1 MSNFEHF
8 LDVLSRILPQV
19 RALSALGATSFLVG
33 GCTRDLLMDLPV
45 SDFDIEVH
53 GIDFEKLKLVLK
65 KFGQVCCTGKSFV
78 VLKTPE
84 FDADWSIPRT
94 DGAGRKPAVCADKNL
109 DIKTASAR
117 RDLTMNA
124 ISLDLNWLASNF
136 DAVLTACRSGKPPVE
151 VLSFQDP
158 FNGISDIK
166 VRILRAVDPSFFVQ
180 DPLRF
185 FRVMQFVSRFG
196 MTTDEQLDQIC
207 ASMEIDR
214 QNQESPNYVS
224 IERITEELKKMILK
238 SAKPSLGLVWIAK
251 VGRISEFFPE
261 LAEKESKFG
270 ELCRAMDCAGKVK
283 IDDELSILS
292 FKDETEKLSLT
303 LAALLFNLN
312 HEQLRGFLSRLKFSN
327 QINDSVV
334 KLIKYHSVPQK
345 MIAEAAGEGPYKEL
359 ADKLFP
365 EASLRQLAM
374 LAFFTG
380 AEEPVFNDFI
390 ENAQLAGVLERP
402 ELPVLSGSD
411 LLGKMKP
418 GPEMGALLK
427 KAYKLQILC
436 GIKSKSEL
444 LKKIGE

>member
-1 MSNFEHF
+1 MSNFEQF

-19 RALSALGATSFLVG
+19 RTLSTFGATSFLVG

-53 GIDFEKLKLVLK
+53 GIDFEVLKLVLK

-94 DGAGRKPAVCADKNL
+94 DGAGRKPTVCADKNL
-109 DIKTASAR
+109 NIKSASAR

-136 DAVLTACRSGKPPVE
+136 DAVLAACRAGKPLVE

-158 FNGISDIK
+158 FDGISDIK
-166 VRILRAVDPSFFVQ
+166 VRILRAVDPNFFIQ

-185 FRVMQFVSRFG
+185 FRVMQFISRFG

-214 QNQESPNYVS
+214 QNQESQNYVS
-224 IERITEELKKMILK
+224 AERITEELKKMILK
-238 SAKPSLGLVWIAK
+238 STKPSLGLVWIAK
-251 VGRISEFFPE
+251 VGRMSEFFPE
-261 LAEKESKFG
+261 LAEKESKLG
-270 ELCRAMDCAGKVK
+270 EHCRAMDRAGQIK
-283 IDDELSILS
+283 IEDKSSNLS
-292 FKDETEKLSLT
+292 FKDETEKLILT

-327 QINDSVV
+327 QINDSVA
-334 KLIKYHSVPQK
+334 KLIKYHSIPQK
-345 MIAEAAGEGPYKEL
+345 MISEVAGEGHYKEL

-365 EASLRQLAM
+365 EANLRQLAM

-380 AEEPVFNDFI
+380 AEEPVFNEFI
-390 ENAQLAGVLERP
+390 KNAQLAFVLERP
-402 ELPVLSGSD
+402 ELPILSGSD
-411 LLGKMKP
+411 LLGKIKP

-427 KAYKLQILC
+427 KAYKLQILS

-444 LKKIGE
+444 LKKIEE